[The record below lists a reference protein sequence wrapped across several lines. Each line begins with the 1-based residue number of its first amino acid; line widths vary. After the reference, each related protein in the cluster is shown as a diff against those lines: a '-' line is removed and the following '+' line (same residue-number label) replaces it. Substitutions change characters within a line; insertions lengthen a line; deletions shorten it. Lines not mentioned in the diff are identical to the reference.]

1 LKFSLSTHN
10 RLGLLQ
16 AASLKRIP
24 WLIHGFS
31 TRAGGTSDCYGGKS
45 LNLGFT
51 KDDSREHVEKNRR
64 LFLKALGAV
73 KTGKAWP
80 LVTLRQVHS
89 DIIHIVEAAASGPL
103 AGDGLIT
110 SSPGIALAVM
120 AADCLPVMLVD
131 KKNRVAGVFHAGWR
145 GTVGRI
151 AEKGFGTMR
160 RHFGSTSQDIEA
172 AVGPGIGACCY
183 EVGEELKNKFES
195 QFAYGSELFHQVFE
209 SNPVREKY
217 PLLFMNARAPGH
229 GDLRPKL
236 HLDLA
241 EANRRQLLA
250 LGIPEKQTSI
260 SKQCTACHTRK
271 FFSHRAEK
279 GKTGRMMAVVGIRS

>member
-1 LKFSLSTHN
+1 MKFSLSTHN

-16 AASLKRIP
+16 AAPLKRIP

-31 TRAGGTSDCYGGKS
+31 TRAGGASECYGGKS

-64 LFLKALGAV
+64 QFLKALGAV
-73 KTGKAWP
+73 KAGKVWP
-80 LVTLRQVHS
+80 LVSLRQVHS
-89 DIIHIVEAAASGPL
+89 DIIHIVESAVSGPL

-145 GTVGRI
+145 GTVQRI
-151 AEKGFGTMR
+151 AEKGFGAMK
-160 RHFGSTSQDIEA
+160 RHFGSAAQDIAA

-183 EVGEELKNKFES
+183 EVGEELKSKFES
-195 QFAYGSELFHQVFE
+195 QFNYGSELFRQVVE
-209 SNPVREKY
+209 SDPIREKY

-229 GDLRPKL
+229 GDLGPKL

-250 LGIPEKQTSI
+250 LGIPEKQI
-260 SKQCTACHTRK
+260 SVSNQCTACDTRK

>member
-1 LKFSLSTHN
+1 MKFSVSTN
-10 RLGLLQ
+10 DRLALLQ
-16 AASLKRIP
+16 AAPLKRIP

-51 KDDSREHVEKNRR
+51 KDDSREHVEKNRQQ
-64 LFLKALGAV
+64 FLKALGAV
-73 KTGKAWP
+73 TARKPWP

-89 DIIHIVEAAASGPL
+89 DMIHIVDSAVSGPL
-103 AGDGLIT
+103 AGDGFIT
-110 SSPGIALAVM
+110 ASARIALAVM

-131 KKNRVAGVFHAGWR
+131 KKKRVAGVFHAGWR
-145 GTVGRI
+145 GTVQRI
-151 AEKGFGTMR
+151 AEKGFGAMNR
-160 RHFGSTSQDIEA
+160 EFGSAAQDIEA

-183 EVGEELKNKFES
+183 EVGEDLKSKFES
-195 QFAYGSELFHQVFE
+195 QFAYGGDLFHEVFE
-209 SNPVREKY
+209 SNPIREKY

-229 GDLRPKL
+229 GDLAPKL

-241 EANRRQLLA
+241 EANRQQLLA
-250 LGIPEKQTSI
+250 VGIPRKQI
-260 SKQCTACHTRK
+260 SVSNQCTACDTRK

-279 GKTGRMMAVVGIRS
+279 GQTGRMMAVVGICS